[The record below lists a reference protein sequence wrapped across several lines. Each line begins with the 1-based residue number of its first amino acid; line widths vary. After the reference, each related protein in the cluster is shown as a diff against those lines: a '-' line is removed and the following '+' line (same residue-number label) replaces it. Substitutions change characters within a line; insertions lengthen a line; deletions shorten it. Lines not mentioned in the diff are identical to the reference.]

1 MIFLLE
7 INADLVQ
14 LPLRTLRLRSLQPL
28 RPVIFL
34 AVAFKTRIL
43 ETESRL
49 RSDNP
54 LLQVRVCLRLFADAD
69 WAADD

>member
-1 MIFLLE
+1 MIFPLE

-14 LPLRTLRLRSLQPL
+14 LPSRTLRLRSLQPF

-34 AVAFKTRIL
+34 AAAFKTRIL

-54 LLQVRVCLRLFADAD
+54 LLQVFICFRLFADAD
-69 WAADD
+69 